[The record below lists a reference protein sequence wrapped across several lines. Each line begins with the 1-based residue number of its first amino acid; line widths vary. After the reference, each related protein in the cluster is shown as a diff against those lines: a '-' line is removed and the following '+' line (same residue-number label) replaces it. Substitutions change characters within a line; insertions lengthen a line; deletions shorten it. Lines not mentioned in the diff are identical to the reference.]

1 MEETLTSLIDRDE
14 LVMAIGAWDA
24 LTARMAQQA
33 GAEAVYMSGS
43 CVSSSVHGGPDVGLT
58 TMTEMARRA
67 RQMRAVLDVPLIAD
81 GDTGYGNELNVR
93 RTVQTYERAGVDA
106 IQLEDQTFPKRCG
119 HFEGKA
125 VIDAPAFATKI
136 SAAVDARESDDF
148 LIIARTDAIAV
159 NGLDDALERARLY
172 ADAGADVLFIE
183 APGDLDAL
191 ERIGQE
197 GPHPLLVNLPAKGKT
212 PPVPAADLEEL
223 GFDIAIYPSDAFKAA
238 LLTIQQTYET
248 LIDDR
253 GQSNILDGMV
263 SWEERDA
270 ITDLETINQLEAR
283 YAHEREQ
290 FEATWQ

>member
-1 MEETLTSLIDRDE
+1 MEETLKRLIERDE

-67 RQMRAVLDVPLIAD
+67 RQIRGVLDVPLIAD

-93 RTVQTYERAGVDA
+93 RTVQTYERAGVNA

-125 VIDAPAFATKI
+125 VIDAPDFATKI
-136 SAAVDARESDDF
+136 SAAVDARQSDDF

-172 ADAGADVLFIE
+172 DEAGADVLFIE
-183 APGDLDAL
+183 APGDLDDL

-197 GPHPLLVNLPAKGKT
+197 GPRPLLVNLPAKGKT
-212 PPVPAADLEEL
+212 PPVPAADLEAL

-238 LLTIQQTYET
+238 LLTIQRTYET
-248 LIDDR
+248 LIDER
-253 GQSNILDGMV
+253 SQSNLLDDMV
-263 SWEERDA
+263 TWEERDV
-270 ITDLETINQLEAR
+270 ITDLESINELEAR
-283 YAHEREQ
+283 YAREREQ
-290 FEATWQ
+290 FEAAWR

>member
-1 MEETLTSLIDRDE
+1 MEETLKSLIERDE

-33 GAEAVYMSGS
+33 GAETVYMSGS

-67 RQMRAVLDVPLIAD
+67 RQMSAVLDVPLIAD

-93 RTVQTYERAGVDA
+93 RTVQMYERAGVDA

-125 VIDAPAFATKI
+125 VIDAADFATKV

-172 ADAGADVLFIE
+172 DEAGADVHFIE
-183 APGDLDAL
+183 APGDLGAL

-197 GPHPLLVNLPAKGKT
+197 GPRPLLVNLPAKGKT

-248 LIDDR
+248 LIGER
-253 GQSNILDGMV
+253 SQTNILDGMV

-290 FEATWQ
+290 FEATWR

>member
-1 MEETLTSLIDRDE
+1 MEETLKRLIERDE

-67 RQMRAVLDVPLIAD
+67 RQIRGVLDVPLIAD

-93 RTVQTYERAGVDA
+93 RTVQTYERAGVNA

-125 VIDAPAFATKI
+125 VIDAPDFATKI
-136 SAAVDARESDDF
+136 SAAVDARQSDDF

-172 ADAGADVLFIE
+172 DEAGADVLFIE

-197 GPHPLLVNLPAKGKT
+197 SPRPLLVNLPAKGKT
-212 PPVPAADLEEL
+212 PPVPAADLEAL

-238 LLTIQQTYET
+238 LLTIQRTYET
-248 LIDDR
+248 LIDER
-253 GQSNILDGMV
+253 SQSNLLDDMV
-263 SWEERDA
+263 TWEERDV
-270 ITDLETINQLEAR
+270 ITDLESINELEAR
-283 YAHEREQ
+283 YAREREQ
-290 FEATWQ
+290 FEAAWR

>member
-1 MEETLTSLIDRDE
+1 MDGKLNALIERPE

-81 GDTGYGNELNVR
+81 ADTGYGNELNVR
-93 RTVQTYERAGVDA
+93 RTVQTYEGAGVNA

-119 HFEGKA
+119 HFEGKS
-125 VIDAPAFATKI
+125 VVDAPAFATKI
-136 SAAVDARESDDF
+136 KAAVDARESEDF

-172 ADAGADVLFIE
+172 DRAGADVLFIE
-183 APGDLDAL
+183 APGDIDAL
-191 ERIGQE
+191 ERIGRE
-197 GPHPLLVNLPAKGKT
+197 GPRPLLVNLPAKGKT
-212 PPVPAADLEEL
+212 PPLPAAELESL

-238 LLTIQQTYET
+238 LLTIQSTYET
-248 LIDDR
+248 LVADR
-253 GQSNILDGMV
+253 TQEGILDEMV

-270 ITDLETINQLEAR
+270 ITDLEAVNHLESR
-283 YAHEREQ
+283 YARELER
-290 FEATWQ
+290 FEAAWS